1 MRSLLHAVVVGL
13 IGAALLHIV
22 IILAL
27 PRFTAEDA
35 YSRVLGLYEMDSF
48 FPLTPSPGPT
58 GLSNDDPY
66 LRVAVCGFSV
76 LGGPVRFTAK
86 GDVPFWSLAIYDS
99 GSNEIFSMSDATAVN
114 DRLDVVAASPVQL
127 VDLRKTTPASGEDDT
142 LDQTIMVEMPDD
154 EGYAVLRALAPL
166 AAYEDAAKTFLAQA
180 GCEPLMR

>member
-1 MRSLLHAVVVGL
+1 MRSLLYALLVGV

-48 FPLTPSPGPT
+48 FPLTSAPGPT

-76 LGGPVRFTAK
+76 LGGPVRFTAA

-99 GSNEIFSMSDATAVN
+99 GSNEIFSMSNATAVDN
-114 DRLDVVAASPVQL
+114 RVDVVAATPLQL
-127 VDLRKTTPASGEDDT
+127 VELRKQPADT
-142 LDQTIMVEMPDD
+142 IGQTITVEMPDD

-166 AAYEDAAKTFLAQA
+166 GSYEAAASRFLAEA
-180 GCEPLMR
+180 GCEPLSR